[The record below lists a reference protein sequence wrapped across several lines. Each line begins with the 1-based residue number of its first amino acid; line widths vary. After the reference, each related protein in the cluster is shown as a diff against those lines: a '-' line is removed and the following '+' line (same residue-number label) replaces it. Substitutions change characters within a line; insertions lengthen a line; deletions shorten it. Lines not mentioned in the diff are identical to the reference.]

1 MIKNTEIISFFGAS
15 VTQQKNSY
23 ATFLTKKLKCKP
35 HIFGYGGCHLSD
47 SGIIYIDEVL
57 KIKPNICFIDWFCTG
72 YKTFNENTIKYIDTI
87 VYKFS
92 KQNCK
97 LIFLFYPRLDYNNF
111 FLKWHTSIQQ
121 YLDKNNLFYI
131 DLNKNLKYSPEII
144 RDAIHTTE
152 FGSETYSNLI
162 YDYFISN
169 YNELKIPRNI
179 KKTNLVNIQKLNIN
193 KIFKKYMKLKGDC
206 TIFTCTLTIG
216 PNSGYIGIGEKQFL
230 LWDQYCHY
238 NRSSCNLNNIRV
250 EDNMELKISQQ
261 KVDYSSCRRD
271 YNFDNKIFELNI
283 KEIYYIGNCLEFV
296 DGF

>member
-1 MIKNTEIISFFGAS
+1 MIKNIEIISFFGAS
-15 VTQQKNSY
+15 VTQQKNGY
-23 ATFLTKKLKCKP
+23 ATFLTKKLKCEP
-35 HIFGYGGCHLSD
+35 HIFGYGGCHLLD
-47 SGIIYIDEVL
+47 AGIIYIDEVL
-57 KIKPNICFIDWFCTG
+57 KIKPNICFIDWFSTG

-92 KQNCK
+92 NQNCK
-97 LIFLFYPRLDYNNF
+97 LIFLFYPRLDYNKF

-144 RDAIHTTE
+144 RDGVHTTE

-230 LWDQYCHY
+230 LWDPYCHY
-238 NRSSCNLNNIRV
+238 DRDSCNLNNIRV

-271 YNFDNKIFELNI
+271 YNFDNNIFELNI